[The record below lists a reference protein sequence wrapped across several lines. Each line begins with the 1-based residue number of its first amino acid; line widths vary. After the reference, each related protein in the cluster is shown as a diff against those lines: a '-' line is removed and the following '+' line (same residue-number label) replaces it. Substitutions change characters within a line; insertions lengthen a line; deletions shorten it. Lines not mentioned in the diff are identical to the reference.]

1 MELRHLRYFVA
12 VAEER
17 HFGRAAGR
25 LHMAQPPLSTQIRQL
40 ETELGVALLTRTT
53 RRVELTDAG
62 SAYLVRAREL
72 LAAVDDAGLEAQRI
86 AAGLSGRLAI
96 GCVGS
101 ATYTL
106 LPGLARRLREDL
118 PGIDVV
124 FRGELLVPDLV
135 EAVLSGAVDVA
146 LLRPPVDEP
155 GVVLR
160 PLRRE
165 RLVVAVPDGHPLA
178 ARTELLVDDLRGQDL
193 LAHPG
198 RGRSAMS
205 GLLAEMCRAAGFAP
219 RIRHEVAETSTL
231 VTFVAAGLGL
241 AVVPEPVS
249 ALRIPGVAYRPLLPE
264 TLGVDLAAATRA
276 GRTAPQVA
284 RALDVLTA
292 LVGAPDPVAG
302 PSSRTEDRRPGRS
315 LP

>member
-17 HFGRAAGR
+17 HFGRAAER

-40 ETELGVALLTRTT
+40 EAELGVTLLARTT

-62 SAYLVRAREL
+62 SAYLARARDL
-72 LAAVDDAGLEAQRI
+72 LAAVDDAGLEARRV

-118 PGIDVV
+118 PGIEVA

-135 EAVLSGAVDVA
+135 DGVLSGTLDVA
-146 LLRPPVDEP
+146 VLRPPVTEP

-165 RLVVAVPDGHPLA
+165 RLVVAVPEGHPLA
-178 ARTELLVDDLRGQDL
+178 GRAELIVDDLRGLDL
-193 LAHPG
+193 VAHPG
-198 RGRSAMS
+198 RGRSVMS
-205 GLLAEMCRAAGFAP
+205 TFLGDLCRAAGFTP

-241 AVVPEPVS
+241 AVVPEPVA
-249 ALRIPGVAYRPLLPE
+249 ALQIPGVAYRPLRPA
-264 TLGVDLAAATRA
+264 TLGIELAAATRA
-276 GRTAPQVA
+276 GEAAPQVG
-284 RALDVLTA
+284 RALDVLTS
-292 LVGAPDPVAG
+292 LVRRDAGAPARDSVG
-302 PSSRTEDRRPGRS
+302 IR
-315 LP
+315 